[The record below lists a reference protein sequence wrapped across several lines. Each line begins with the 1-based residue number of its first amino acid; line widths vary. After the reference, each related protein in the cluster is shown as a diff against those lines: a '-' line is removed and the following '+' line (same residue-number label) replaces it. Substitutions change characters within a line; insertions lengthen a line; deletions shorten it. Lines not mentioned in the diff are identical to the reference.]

1 MEVDILRGL
10 GKASDL
16 TPATPVLGPFSYL
29 LWGLGRLVSPFL
41 EGETEAQKGE
51 EIPLGHNVPPGKS
64 QDGLNPG
71 LRSLGFPSKLR
82 KPLLAPF
89 FFELS
94 IQPVLEPVIL
104 LNALSVAAPRLP
116 L

>member
-1 MEVDILRGL
+1 M
-10 GKASDL
+10 
-16 TPATPVLGPFSYL
+16 
-29 LWGLGRLVSPFL
+29 
-41 EGETEAQKGE
+41 
-51 EIPLGHNVPPGKS
+51 GHNAPPGKT

-71 LRSLGFPSKLR
+71 FLSLGFPSKLR

-94 IQPVLEPVIL
+94 IKPVLELVIL
-104 LNALSVAAPRLP
+104 SDALSVAAPRLP